1 MPYIQCH
8 KSNYKAGRT
17 AKIQY
22 IVIHYTGNNGDTAK
36 GNAEYFS
43 RTANIKASA
52 HFFCDE
58 NTFYQ
63 SVLPY
68 DTAYHVGANNYKHQY
83 CRNQNS
89 IGIEMCSKKDA
100 KGNYYIPEKTV
111 KNAVELTKK
120 MMQLYDIP
128 IENVLRHYDVTG
140 KKCPEP
146 FVGTPSLWENF
157 KNKLKISKSEGL
169 KMTVDQ
175 AKQILKQRAGLSDAT
190 ITFLYN
196 YRYGDDLLIKLAEA
210 MTK

>member
-1 MPYIQCH
+1 MNYIPCH
-8 KSNYKAGRT
+8 ETNYKKGRSL
-17 AKIQY
+17 KIKY
-22 IVIHYTGNNGDTAK
+22 IVIHFTANNGDTAK
-36 GNAEYFS
+36 GNGNYFA

-52 HFFCDE
+52 HYFCDE
-58 NTFYQ
+58 NSVCQ
-63 SVLPY
+63 SVLDC
-68 DTAYHVGANNYKHQY
+68 DTAYHVGANSYKHQY

-100 KGNYYIPEKTV
+100 NGNFYIPERTV
-111 KNAVELTKK
+111 QNAIELAKIK
-120 MMQLYDIP
+120 MAQYNIP
-128 IENVLRHYDVTG
+128 VENVLRHYDVTG

-190 ITFLYN
+190 ITFLYS